1 MANRF
6 PPCLFPLPI
15 SSPLR
20 SLLSPLIL
28 SHPGTD
34 VHLLKVAHDGIGQR
48 HMRKEEAATHGGGCV
63 DLLHCAMHEEGGGS
77 GPCNMPRNCRDG
89 HRFKNQARRWPKL
102 LHSHEKVTDL
112 RLGFA
117 MPIWSSFSC
126 FFLLSFPC
134 LWIFPLLL
142 FSCAYIQNANES
154 APKFYCFHRFA
165 GFPIRAHT
173 FPKFS
178 LRWVRSN
185 INLLHGA
192 VWTVE
197 DEAVLPG
204 RWSGGRKASAQL
216 LSQNQCRPSILLCAD
231 LAAYFVDDRMHS
243 LFLISL
249 RLFTL
254 LAFLHKF

>member
-48 HMRKEEAATHGGGCV
+48 RMRKEEAATHGGGCV

-77 GPCNMPRNCRDG
+77 G
-89 HRFKNQARRWPKL
+89 
-102 LHSHEKVTDL
+102 
-112 RLGFA
+112 
-117 MPIWSSFSC
+117 
-126 FFLLSFPC
+126 
-134 LWIFPLLL
+134 
-142 FSCAYIQNANES
+142 
-154 APKFYCFHRFA
+154 
-165 GFPIRAHT
+165 FPIRAHT

-178 LRWVRSN
+178 LRSN

-216 LSQNQCRPSILLCAD
+216 LSQNQCWDKASKQN
-231 LAAYFVDDRMHS
+231 V
-243 LFLISL
+243 
-249 RLFTL
+249 
-254 LAFLHKF
+254 